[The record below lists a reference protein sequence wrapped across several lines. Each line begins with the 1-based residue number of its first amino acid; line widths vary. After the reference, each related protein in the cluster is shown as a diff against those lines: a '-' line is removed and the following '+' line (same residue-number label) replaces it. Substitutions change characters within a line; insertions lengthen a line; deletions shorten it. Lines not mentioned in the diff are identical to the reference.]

1 MGQRGEHSRS
11 AHLRA
16 HVKSRG
22 NTNTTTTVVVAGAPG
37 RVRVSDGRR
46 RREGWRPLPDRRLSN
61 GNRTRSLN
69 SGMFGFFVNTSAKLK
84 MNVYTDLKFHALF
97 LGGVVSNDV
106 FLLLRTDLEGKITKK
121 LGKMIQYKRYKQ
133 YTRKVVILPTEH
145 TARRGRSRWR

>member
-1 MGQRGEHSRS
+1 MDREAPPSWRMYRELDRSGLGGRTQRALSPWERRRPWAEGRRDQEPPPKAMGQRGEHSRS

-69 SGMFGFFVNTSAKLK
+69 FGDVWFFVNTSAKLK
-84 MNVYTDLKFHALF
+84 MNVYIDLKFHALF
-97 LGGVVSNDV
+97 
-106 FLLLRTDLEGKITKK
+106 
-121 LGKMIQYKRYKQ
+121 
-133 YTRKVVILPTEH
+133 
-145 TARRGRSRWR
+145 